1 MESILFLYQTVKSPS
16 QDFFHFILLTGGKQ
30 QAFCSLGTRVGKKE
44 MVLTDENNR
53 SQPLLNAPVPRTLH
67 NSPFTGPEN

>member
-16 QDFFHFILLTGGKQ
+16 QDFFHFILPTDGKQ

-44 MVLTDENNR
+44 MVPTDENNR
-53 SQPLLNAPVPRTLH
+53 S
-67 NSPFTGPEN
+67 